1 MVLVDSIWSGI
12 FKHWGLQTFQE
23 EEAHVDADWEDSNNK
38 TGIYHVSSVRYAKQT
53 LYIQS
58 LVQS

>member
-23 EEAHVDADWEDSNNK
+23 EEARDDADWDDSNNK
-38 TGIYHVSSVRYAKQT
+38 TGIYCVPSVRYAK
-53 LYIQS
+53 
-58 LVQS
+58 